1 MGLNIL
7 YTLKEGISGFKKAQL
22 LTFLSILT
30 IFISLTFLGLFLIA
44 ATNGVRIMKSLR
56 ARIDLEVFLDE
67 SLHSGDVERLGR
79 RIRGLK
85 GVKRARFISK
95 EEAAE
100 EFKAEFGE
108 DILEVLGENPLPS
121 SFRVELEEG
130 YRSTEAIE
138 GLSKVIEGMEGVEEV
153 VYHKRLINLLERYI
167 NIALIAYLVL
177 GAIVGVASVVLVSNT
192 IRATIF
198 ARREVIEIMKL
209 VGATD
214 GFIRRPFLVEGMTQ
228 GVLGGILAAGFLLL
242 FIKGM
247 QFLLSDLILL
257 EKEVPLLIIVLGG
270 LLGLIGSRL
279 SLNRYLR

>member
-1 MGLNIL
+1 VGLNIL

-270 LLGLIGSRL
+270 LLGLMGSRL

>member
-7 YTLKEGISGFKKAQL
+7 YTLREGISGFKKARL
-22 LTFLSILT
+22 LTSLSILT
-30 IFISLTFLGLFLIA
+30 VFISLTFLGLFLIA

-67 SLHSGDVERLGR
+67 SLDFRDVQGLGR
-79 RIRGLK
+79 KIRGLK

-108 DILEVLGENPLPS
+108 DILDVLGENPLPP
-121 SFRVELEEG
+121 SFRVELKEG
-130 YRSTEAIE
+130 YRTIDAIE
-138 GLSKVIEGMEGVEEV
+138 GLSKAIEGMDGVEEV
-153 VYHKRLINLLERYI
+153 VYHKRLINLVEKYI
-167 NIALIAYLVL
+167 NIALIIYLVL
-177 GAIVGVASVVLVSNT
+177 GVIVGVASVVLVSNA
-192 IRATIF
+192 IRSTIF
-198 ARREVIEIMKL
+198 ARQEVIEIMKL

-228 GVLGGILAAGFLLL
+228 GLLGGVLAAGFLLL
-242 FIKGM
+242 FIKGI
-247 QFLLSDLILL
+247 QFLLPDLILL
-257 EKEVPLLIIVLGG
+257 EKELLLLIILFGG
-270 LLGLIGSRL
+270 LLGLIGSRF